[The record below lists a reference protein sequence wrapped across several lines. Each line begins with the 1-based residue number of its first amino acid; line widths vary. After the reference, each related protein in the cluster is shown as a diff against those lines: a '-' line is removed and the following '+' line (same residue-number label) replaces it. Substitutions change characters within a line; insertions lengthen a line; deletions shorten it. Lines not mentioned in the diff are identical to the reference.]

1 MKNKWIII
9 ANRTQARV
17 FKENP
22 FELLKTLENPIG
34 REKNKALRTDKPSSG
49 KSQYSKSAGIH
60 SMTGEKDPHEEAAI
74 QFARELSRYL
84 EHQGEQHRFDEL
96 VVAAEPKMMGRIR
109 KTMAPHL
116 AEIVQWIQKDF
127 GHLSDYQIGE
137 SLGIPA
143 TVRKPY
149 EGS

>member
-1 MKNKWIII
+1 MKTKWIVV
-9 ANRTQARV
+9 ANRTQAKI

-22 FELLKTLENPIG
+22 FVLLKTLENPLG
-34 REKNKALRTDKPSSG
+34 REKNLALRTDKPGSG

-109 KTMAPHL
+109 KTMALHL
-116 AEIVQWIQKDF
+116 SETVQWIQKDF
-127 GHLSDYQIGE
+127 GHLSDYQIGK
-137 SLGIPA
+137 SLGI
-143 TVRKPY
+143 TNERKY
-149 EGS
+149 S